1 MSTPL
6 TSEPTPKEEDD
17 DAKLQSY
24 ITQFVDNREESE
36 KVTLNQAAI
45 KKAERMWKERMERAR
60 QEARDAR

>member
-6 TSEPTPKEEDD
+6 TSAPELKEED
-17 DAKLQSY
+17 DAKLQRY
-24 ITQFVDNREESE
+24 IAQFVDNREESE

-45 KKAERMWKERMERAR
+45 KKADRMWKEKKERDR